1 VKVIL
6 TEEVSPLG
14 AAGQVVNV
22 ARGYAR
28 NFLIPQGKALE
39 ATSGNIARFEGVRA
53 ARTTTQEK
61 EQEEAATLAARFEEV
76 TLTISQR
83 VGEGDRLY
91 GSVTAAM
98 VAEAL
103 AARGFEIDR
112 KQLEL
117 PEPIKVLGVHEV
129 TVRLAPQ
136 VKAKVK
142 VEVVPQEA

>member
-1 VKVIL
+1 MKVIL